1 MDQVDD
7 PIVWALDSKWG
18 AGKSF
23 FLKQWV
29 GAHTRQNSGRATT
42 VYFDAFTSDYLSD
55 PLLSL
60 IAAVGLRID
69 AQYSGTFETLQN
81 IASSL
86 LRPSINIGL
95 SVLTAGLSQY
105 FSSALDA
112 LNQTAGDEV
121 KNATQQL
128 WTAELN
134 REEDMKSFK
143 TLLAKVA

>member
-1 MDQVDD
+1 V
-7 PIVWALDSKWG
+7 
-18 AGKSF
+18 
-23 FLKQWV
+23 
-29 GAHTRQNSGRATT
+29 
-42 VYFDAFTSDYLSD
+42 
-55 PLLSL
+55 SL
-60 IAAVGLRID
+60 IAAVGSRID
-69 AQYSGTFETLQN
+69 KQHSGTFETLQN
-81 IASSL
+81 VARRL

-112 LNQTAGDEV
+112 LSQTAGDEV

-143 TLLAKVA
+143 TLLAKVAENSGGSIVIVVDELDRCRPDYALSVLEVIKHFFRFPKSILFWVSTPARFKTV